1 MLKAPS
7 TADLKVQLEQRYIQ
21 LLEQR
26 IADLEALVK
35 KSMAEKESESKDTD
49 KDADG
54 DKDDKNDEGDKDGD
68 IDKKGKKKKGVNFA
82 SILNCNST
90 SPYRDHNRS
99 TSLKECYLF
108 SW

>member
-35 KSMAEKESESKDTD
+35 KSESKDTD

-54 DKDDKNDEGDKDGD
+54 DKDDKNDEGDKDDD
-68 IDKKGKKKKGVNFA
+68 IDKKGKKKKGVSFT

-90 SPYRDHNRS
+90 SPYKDHNRS
-99 TSLKECYLF
+99 TSLKESYLF